1 MIWLLTLKCFFIK
14 KNIYV
19 FLPETDT
26 DSHYKLKKYKT
37 IKYESLQKCI
47 KNEVCKIPGVNEKEI
62 LEEFDNFTKEPRFEE
77 IKKID
82 QEPYLLNKDNKLTYD
97 ELLAIYLY
105 TTWNNSNSFDFIG
118 NFKNTLAK
126 GSTGYF
132 NCYFEYFYNGLTK
145 INPKYLKSDQLL
157 YRGIMF
163 ENESLI
169 QKYKKLKV
177 GDGLS
182 SQSFTSTTTIFSLA
196 ATYSIFSKKDI
207 VFVIHQNQKNAHII
221 EQFSR
226 FSYENEV
233 IYPPETKF
241 VVKEGIKDKYCSSL
255 EDLSKCA
262 DKKPEKHKEYDY
274 IRIIEIEEKD
284 YVPSY
289 EEEANPFSSFGIKT
303 GVSYWI
309 FSFIYFLGFFLI

>member
-1 MIWLLTLKCFFIK
+1 MIWLLTLKCFSTWKSIGS
-14 KNIYV
+14 

-26 DSHYKLKKYKT
+26 DHYKLKKYKT

-126 GSTGYF
+126 GS
-132 NCYFEYFYNGLTK
+132 
-145 INPKYLKSDQLL
+145 NPKYLKSDQLL

>member
-1 MIWLLTLKCFFIK
+1 MIWLLTLKCFSTWKSIGS
-14 KNIYV
+14 

-26 DSHYKLKKYKT
+26 DHYKLKKYKT

-77 IKKID
+77 IKKND

-105 TTWNNSNSFDFIG
+105 TTWDNSNLFDFIG

-157 YRGIMF
+157 YRGVLF
-163 ENESLI
+163 DDESLI
-169 QKYKKLKV
+169 QKYEKLKV
-177 GDGLS
+177 GDELS
-182 SQSFTSTTTIFSLA
+182 SLSFTSTTSDAYVVMDVYVFEDKNI
-196 ATYSIFSKKDI
+196 I
-207 VFVIHQNQKNAHII
+207 FVIHQNQRNARNIA
-221 EQFSR
+221 QFSS
-226 FSYENEV
+226 FKNEF
-233 IYPPETKF
+233 IYLPGTKF
-241 VVKEGIKDKYCSSL
+241 VVREGIKDIYCSSL
-255 EDLSKCA
+255 GDLSKCA
-262 DKKPEKHKEYDY
+262 DEKTEKYNKHF
-274 IRIIEIEEKD
+274 RIIEIEEKNF
-284 YVPSY
+284 VLGPY
-289 EEEANPFSSFGIKT
+289 EEEPNPFSPLGIKA
-303 GVSYWI
+303 GVSR
-309 FSFIYFLGFFLI
+309 